1 MAHDHEA
8 GKKLALKT
16 ILVLAAI
23 TVTEVL
29 IALTAKGYVIN
40 GFHMAEALLAVIMIV
55 MSAYKAYLIVFEF
68 MHMRHEVKGL
78 RLSVLLP
85 MLLLVWAVIA
95 FFYEGNDWMERRDQ
109 IIKKGVGQLNLS
121 RTLSQCESGVLLGG
135 QGLSK
140 RLSLQ
145 NIIPGHLH
153 TSIGRSGGT
162 HCQDQTLLLE
172 ILHQVAPTL
181 AFLTE
186 QILFGN
192 LTVLK

>member
-109 IIKKGVGQLNLS
+109 IIKKNEQKPAI
-121 RTLSQCESGVLLGG
+121 ESIEPIT
-135 QGLSK
+135 
-140 RLSLQ
+140 
-145 NIIPGHLH
+145 N
-153 TSIGRSGGT
+153 
-162 HCQDQTLLLE
+162 
-172 ILHQVAPTL
+172 
-181 AFLTE
+181 
-186 QILFGN
+186 
-192 LTVLK
+192 